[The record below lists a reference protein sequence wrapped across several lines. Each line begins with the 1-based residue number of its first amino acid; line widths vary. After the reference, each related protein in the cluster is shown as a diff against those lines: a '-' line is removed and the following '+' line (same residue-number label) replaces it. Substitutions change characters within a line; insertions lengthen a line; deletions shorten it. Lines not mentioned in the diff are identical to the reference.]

1 MAVSIFQAINED
13 AFLSDM
19 FRPYVSILRMIQGLK
34 VLDYGCG
41 YGWGSD
47 AMARAGALSVTGYDL
62 DTHRINYAKTLFKH
76 DHLQYTDSID
86 RIDHKPFDWIV
97 LCHVLSNTSDT
108 EQIASELSC
117 LYRSGT
123 VLFLAFKEV
132 YIDKA
137 DRLIALLP
145 LHSEKLEKRQRPLN
159 HQNHIIE
166 YKVIFC

>member
-1 MAVSIFQAINED
+1 MIICSIQIALI
-13 AFLSDM
+13 
-19 FRPYVSILRMIQGLK
+19 GLTI
-34 VLDYGCG
+34 
-41 YGWGSD
+41 S
-47 AMARAGALSVTGYDL
+47 
-62 DTHRINYAKTLFKH
+62 
-76 DHLQYTDSID
+76 HLIGL
-86 RIDHKPFDWIV
+86 V